1 MNSKQKFVF
10 LLGVVVIATMGLY
23 PPWKEAGPTG
33 LPVQY
38 APVFAP
44 PTPLDASK
52 GLEIDLK
59 RLLLQVG
66 VAAILA
72 GGLVA
77 AAAPNPT
84 SSASGSSAPNAPT
97 APVEIIPPPKTQTQ
111 FDPAKLGEADE
122 DEEEEDDEYEDEE
135 DDEDVEVEDG
145 PNIIRLPAGKTYG
158 EFLVESDDDP
168 EYWETLSAARGV
180 VKLPVGKRVQL
191 EVKRG
196 KEVDLSFVSMS
207 PQASL
212 YSVDLSNS
220 AVRDWEVAHL
230 QRLTELRELDLSHT
244 KVSSSVVGYLK
255 GLDTL
260 EKLWLDETLVDDSC
274 VDELKSLVGL
284 KKLSVKGTK
293 LTADGIK
300 KLEESLTDCK
310 VES

>member
-44 PTPLDASK
+44 PTPLDPSK

-77 AAAPNPT
+77 AAAPNP
-84 SSASGSSAPNAPT
+84 APGSGNNAPP
-97 APVEIIPPPKTQTQ
+97 APSVPVEIIPPPKNKAQS
-111 FDPAKLGEADE
+111 DPPEFENDGD
-122 DEEEEDDEYEDEE
+122 EEDDDDDEEYEE

-180 VKLPVGKRVQL
+180 VKLPLGKRVQL

-196 KEVDLSFVSMS
+196 KEVDLSFVTMI

-212 YSVDLSNS
+212 YSVDLSQS

-230 QRLTELRELDLSHT
+230 QRLTELRELDLSNT

-274 VDELKSLVGL
+274 IDDLKSLVGL

-300 KLEESLTDCK
+300 KLEETLPDCK

>member
-33 LPVQY
+33 LPIQY
-38 APVFAP
+38 APIFAP

-59 RLLLQVG
+59 RLLLQAG
-66 VAAILA
+66 VAAILT

-77 AAAPNPT
+77 AGAPNP
-84 SSASGSSAPNAPT
+84 APGGSAPAAPRV
-97 APVEIIPPPKTQTQ
+97 PIEIMTPPKSQTE
-111 FDPAKLGEADE
+111 FDPARLNQRDDDEE
-122 DEEEEDDEYEDEE
+122 DEEEEDE
-135 DDEDVEVEDG
+135 DDEDDDDDIEVEDG

-180 VKLPVGKRVQL
+180 VKLPAGKRVQL

-196 KEVDLSFVSMS
+196 KDVDLSFVSMI
-207 PQASL
+207 PQDSL
-212 YSVDLSNS
+212 YSVDLSAS
-220 AVRDWEVAHL
+220 AIRDWEVAHL
-230 QRLTELRELDLSHT
+230 QRLTELRELDLSNT
-244 KVSSSVVGYLK
+244 KVTSSVIGYLK

-260 EKLWLDETLVDDSC
+260 EKLWLDETLVDDAC
-274 VDELKSLVGL
+274 VDDLKGLVGL

-293 LTADGIK
+293 LTKDGIK

-310 VES
+310 VET